1 MIYHKDRLGKRFFNC
16 EVNYRKNNNCVH
28 RVLVTDLDGII
39 KGELS
44 KQISGLAKLKLLM
57 EKEREQHNERIRG
70 AKQRLA
76 MAEDTHR
83 RLELE
88 LRTAYESYAKG
99 VTDRE
104 TYLMQ
109 KQSYEAMIDGIREK
123 IEAQK
128 EAIFTLENQMPSE
141 NSGIQFLEGKSEIA
155 EITDELLD
163 VLLDKVV
170 VYADK
175 TIELRWE
182 FSNRSN

>member
-1 MIYHKDRLGKRFFNC
+1 MDKINELRLG
-16 EVNYRKNNNCVH
+16 
-28 RVLVTDLDGII
+28 
-39 KGELS
+39 
-44 KQISGLAKLKLLM
+44 
-57 EKEREQHNERIRG
+57 
-70 AKQRLA
+70 
-76 MAEDTHR
+76 
-83 RLELE
+83 LE
-88 LRTAYESYAKG
+88 TAYIDGSVASDSFYCPQFVSNNYKSGKKVLSSIEDELLRCDKFQI
-99 VTDRE
+99 

-175 TIELRWE
+175 TIELRWK